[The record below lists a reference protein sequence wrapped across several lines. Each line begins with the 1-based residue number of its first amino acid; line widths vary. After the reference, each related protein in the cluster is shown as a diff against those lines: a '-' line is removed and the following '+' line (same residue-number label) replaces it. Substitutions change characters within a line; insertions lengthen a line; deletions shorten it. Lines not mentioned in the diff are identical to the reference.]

1 MKKIICI
8 IMTAIM
14 AVGMTACGSNIEK
27 SNSNTITQQSEDKG
41 NKEEVQSDTGDSKSE
56 VGTTEYKFCDYV
68 YSVPDEEYELRG
80 GRSDTSILGYPSCT
94 STVLGC
100 HYKIIIGDGI
110 DDVVDFSSWDT
121 VVDDIYETMR
131 FVVMRAGWF
140 HINSQSVEKKKKVTS
155 SEGIESL
162 VVSGT
167 ATSDGGQDEIMAVDN
182 GTRHYSACYYIDE
195 KGKVRYCIAINWCG
209 DKQYDAVVDEAIEN
223 IAENL
228 QVDVD

>member
-14 AVGMTACGSNIEK
+14 AVGMTACGSNKEK
-27 SNSNTITQQSEDKG
+27 SNSTTITQQSEDKG

-56 VGTTEYKFCDYV
+56 VGTTEYKKSGYV
-68 YSVPDEEYELRG
+68 FYIPDKEHIFRYGDRYT
-80 GRSDTSILGYPSCT
+80 DTEVISYPIDNIQCK
-94 STVLGC
+94 
-100 HYKIIIGDGI
+100 YKIIVGNHR
-110 DDVVDFSSWDT
+110 DVVDFNSWDT

-131 FVVMRAGWF
+131 YEVESSGWYRM
-140 HINSQSVEKKKKVTS
+140 NSQSVDERKNVTS
-155 SEGIESL
+155 AEEIESL
-162 VVSGT
+162 VVKGVLT
-167 ATSDGGQDEIMAVDN
+167 CKDGGDEIMAVDN
-182 GTRHYSACYYIDE
+182 GTRHYSACYYVDSE
-195 KGKVRYCIAINWCG
+195 GKARFCIAINWCG